1 MTKKQNIY
9 SIHYSCSGFYNGGAL
24 APSICCI
31 AVYNIKTEEMHSFCL
46 DNYIKKGYSLMESE
60 RLLLKD
66 FVEFFNKIGNSF
78 FIHWLMDGETYGFKA
93 IFARCL
99 NFGIDNLE
107 LNNFIDFNL
116 ASCSNFSL
124 IDTLEENNCKKVTV
138 LNGKNEAIGF
148 NNQNFKIVALSTKA
162 KAIGLAEL
170 FKKYTK
176 GTWCCDIETA
186 EQTEKLIN
194 TPMGI
199 KLYKMLCDI
208 TNCQEKIHTIMQVL
222 KTDEDREFIINA
234 IDDGKTNI
242 NLLEFLTLEYVG
254 SKKSS

>member
-1 MTKKQNIY
+1 MNKKQNIY

-31 AVYNIKTEEMHSFCL
+31 AIYNIKTEEMHSFSL
-46 DNYIKKGYSLMESE
+46 DNYIKQGKSLMEAE
-60 RLLLKD
+60 RLLLTD
-66 FVEFFNKIGNSF
+66 FTEFFNKINDSF
-78 FIHWLMDGETYGFKA
+78 FIHWLMDGATFGFKA
-93 IFARCL
+93 IWARCS

-107 LNNFIDFNL
+107 LNKLIDFNL
-116 ASCSNFSL
+116 ANCSDFNL
-124 IDTLEENNCKKVTV
+124 IDSLEENNCKKVTV
-138 LNGKNEAIGF
+138 LHGKNEAIGF
-148 NNQNFKIVALSTKA
+148 NNQNFKIVALSTEA

-176 GTWCCDIETA
+176 GTWCCNVEMA

-208 TNCQEKIHTIMQVL
+208 TNSQEKIHEIMQVL
-222 KTDEDREFIINA
+222 KTDEDREFIIKA
-234 IDDGKTNI
+234 IKEGKTNI
-242 NLLEFLTLEYVG
+242 NLLEFLTLEYVNC
-254 SKKSS
+254 KKL